1 MKKINDKSFWI
12 ILIISIV
19 TLTILTIGVIFLT
32 KDSEKEFY
40 SAGYIINSTAS
51 SSKKLYFNDNTV
63 YKENVKE
70 EYVFKN
76 ADNKEVSTS
85 KENFI
90 HYLDKSMSFM
100 KNGVILDL
108 DKFNKNLVPY
118 YNITDKSI
126 IKYNNGS
133 YYIETSDKTLIFNNF
148 LGRIT
153 ENKYIVV
160 GKDIRVKLAG
170 NDNTVSGDYFE
181 ILFDK

>member
-1 MKKINDKSFWI
+1 MIKMKKINDKSFWI

-76 ADNKEVSTS
+76 ADNKEVPA
-85 KENFI
+85 K
-90 HYLDKSMSFM
+90 
-100 KNGVILDL
+100 
-108 DKFNKNLVPY
+108 
-118 YNITDKSI
+118 
-126 IKYNNGS
+126 
-133 YYIETSDKTLIFNNF
+133 KTLFI
-148 LGRIT
+148 I
-153 ENKYIVV
+153 
-160 GKDIRVKLAG
+160 
-170 NDNTVSGDYFE
+170 
-181 ILFDK
+181 